1 MPVQITTTKELVR
14 RYLQRFP
21 ELRDNDNRLLANVW
35 SKEVKALG
43 IQSAEFLLKA
53 LADGKLTNPE
63 SIRRS
68 RQQLQEQHPELRGEL
83 YKEKQAKQITVQKE
97 LGYGAT

>member
-1 MPVQITTTKELVR
+1 MGVQISTTKETVR
-14 RYLQRFP
+14 RWIQKFP
-21 ELRDNDNRLLANVW
+21 ELRDNDNRLVASIWNR
-35 SKEVKALG
+35 EVKALG

-83 YKEKQAKQITVQKE
+83 YKEKQAKQTVIQNE
-97 LGYGAT
+97 LGYGTT

>member
-1 MPVQITTTKELVR
+1 MPVQITTNKEIVR

-21 ELRDNDNRLLANVW
+21 ELRDNDSRLLANVW

-83 YKEKQAKQITVQKE
+83 YKEKHAKQITVQKE
-97 LGYGAT
+97 LGYGTT